1 MAQFQFQSNAVEGD
15 MPDTTPVT
23 KGRHMAAI
31 DKTEM
36 GKANDKG
43 TEQLMVEW
51 AIIDGPCKGRKVRN
65 YITVCCPTSE
75 QAQQIGM
82 RFLKNV
88 CESVGI
94 AGFSDTDEL
103 CGRPHQIDVDHESKT
118 PVKVGETAKVFATVK
133 RTYPA
138 GASVATAMDHA
149 AVAATLTTAP
159 SSTAT
164 ASSQA
169 TTMAAKPAPA
179 APPWARK

>member
-1 MAQFQFQSNAVEGD
+1 
-15 MPDTTPVT
+15 
-23 KGRHMAAI
+23 MAAI

-36 GKANDKG
+36 GKANEKG
-43 TEQLMVEW
+43 TEQLMIEW
-51 AIIDGPCKGRKVRN
+51 AIIDGACKGRKVRN

-103 CGRPHQIDVDHESKT
+103 CGRPHQIEVDHETKT
-118 PVKVGETAKVFATVK
+118 PAKVGETAKVFATVK
-133 RTYPA
+133 RTFPA
-138 GASVATAMDHA
+138 GAQVATAMAPQSSLPPVVDHA
-149 AVAATLTTAP
+149 AVASTLTNAGVAP
-159 SSTAT
+159 AL
-164 ASSQA
+164 
-169 TTMAAKPAPA
+169 AAKPAPA